1 MRIVSV
7 LGDDGSMI
15 VTYRGFT
22 LDDDRSRVD
31 RDALWEFLSTS
42 VYWARWRTRGDVET
56 QLDNAWRIVG
66 AFSTASG
73 AMVGYARAISDG
85 VSFAYL
91 ADVYVLPEARGNG
104 LGKELVRVMIDA
116 GPGADMRWTLH
127 TDDAHGMYAKFGFA
141 KPDDTYLERPSRK
154 G

>member
-1 MRIVSV
+1 
-7 LGDDGSMI
+7 MI
-15 VTYRGFT
+15 VTYRGYE
-22 LDDDRSRVD
+22 LDDDRGRVD
-31 RDALWEFLSTS
+31 RDSLWAFLSTS
-42 VYWARWRTRGDVET
+42 VYWARWRTRADIEA
-56 QLDNAWRIVG
+56 QLSNAWRIVG
-66 AFSTASG
+66 VYAPDG

-91 ADVYVLPEARGNG
+91 ADVYVLPETRGHG

-127 TDDAHGMYAKFGFA
+127 TDDAHGLYAQFGFA